1 MGKLIYSMLTS
12 FDGYTSDDA
21 GDFDWGVPDAETHRF
36 INDRTRSVSTYL
48 YGRRMYETM
57 VYWETAHLDPGA
69 TEVELDFA
77 RVWQAADKVVYSS
90 TLPEVSTARTRLE
103 RSFDPESVRR
113 LKEEADG
120 DLTIDGPTLAAH
132 ALRAGLVDE
141 IAPNVTPVAVGGG
154 TRFLPDGVRLDLELL
169 EEHRL
174 GGGISFLR
182 YRVLPR

>member
-12 FDGYTSDDA
+12 LDGYTSDA
-21 GDFDWGVPDAETHRF
+21 RGEFDWAVPDAETHRF

-57 VYWETAHLDPGA
+57 AYWETAHLEPDQP
-69 TEVELDFA
+69 EVGLDFA

-90 TLPEVSTARTRLE
+90 TLTEVSSERTQIE
-103 RSFDPESVRR
+103 RSFDPDAVRR
-113 LKEEADG
+113 LKEETSG

-141 IAPNVTPVAVGGG
+141 IAPYLTSVAVGGG
-154 TRFLPDGVRLDLELL
+154 TRFLPDGLRLDLDLL
-169 EEHRL
+169 EERRL

-182 YRVLPR
+182 YRVLSG